1 VRFLRTNIS
10 KCSSCPLR
18 DRKRVFGE
26 GPEEGQIHQAFLGEA
41 PGEQEDLKGRV
52 FVGPAGGLL
61 SRGLTEAQTERFRC
75 WVFNLLSCRPT
86 GNKLDSEE
94 GQEALECCKP
104 GFHAE
109 LDFLEKRGLRVLT
122 PLGGKPLFFLGIET
136 AIGKARGSVYELKGR
151 KFIVVPAYHPAFLLR
166 GLQKE
171 IPTWVADLKK
181 AHELSQKIYKKPEEN
196 FNLFPELADLEDFVN
211 EAVKSKKQIGVDIET
226 IGLRPDRAKIMVVG
240 LASSESEAISVPFFS
255 KGLVKYWKDSDLPEV
270 RKLIQKLFS
279 TCPLIF
285 QNALFDVLHLR
296 YNGFQLSASDDI
308 LLAHH
313 AIHPELPHNLAYIVS
328 IYGKTPYWKDTLLN
342 REDLIMNME
351 DEELRRYNLR
361 DAVVL
366 HQVLPDLL
374 KDLEITKTLHIYR
387 DYAMPLVEVLADAT
401 SWGISLDRKA
411 LLAWGRALTRKK
423 SSIEKNIFSF
433 LSLPSGFNLSS
444 GDHLRL
450 LIFGIES
457 LQFKRA
463 RENLKTY
470 DDPSRRKPLR
480 KDTKKY
486 KELLETVEVAEGTP
500 ILWNNHG
507 KMRVTDGGKAST
519 DDQSLLALR
528 LAAIKRRSLVKNFAK
543 RDEHDL
549 RELKLLEKT
558 LFFLERYRSYSE
570 TSKLLSTYSDFPT
583 WKDGK
588 VHTSFLIHGT
598 KTGRLA
604 SRDPN
609 LQNIPSEARKLFRA
623 RPGFLFIEGDYS
635 NLEPRILA
643 YVSGDRASIK
653 TFEAGKN
660 IHDENT
666 RALFPDIPRSSED
679 WKDARAAAKKYRL
692 AMNYGGGLYS
702 IYEKVCLEIPDLNL
716 SFPEFRDADERYR
729 EAHPEE
735 TEWLQKTGDTAVSK
749 RELRNIF
756 GRIRIFL
763 GTENE
768 IRREGVNFPIQS
780 AAADIIGPAMIRL
793 HRELPKSSRLLLQVH
808 DSLLVEVKKEDKKKV
823 IDLMKKTMQ
832 QEVLIRKKKVLFPV
846 EFKSGSNWG
855 EMK

>member
-1 VRFLRTNIS
+1 MRFLRTNIS

-18 DRKRVFGE
+18 DRRRVWGE
-26 GPEEGQIHQAFLGEA
+26 GPEDGPIHQAFLGEA
-41 PGEQEDLKGRV
+41 PGEQEDIKGRV

-86 GNKLDSEE
+86 NNKLDSEE
-94 GQEALECCKP
+94 GQEALDHCKP
-104 GFHAE
+104 GFESE

-122 PLGGKPLFFLGIET
+122 PLGGKPLSFLGIET
-136 AIGKARGSVYELKGR
+136 PIGKARGSVYEPKGK

-171 IPTWVADLKK
+171 IPTWVADLQK
-181 AHELSQKIYKKPEEN
+181 AHDLSQKIYKKPQEN
-196 FNLFPELADLEDFVN
+196 FNLFPDLSDLEDFIH
-211 EAVKSKKQIGVDIET
+211 AAIKAGDKLGVDIET

-240 LASSESEAISVPFFS
+240 LARSDEDAISVPFYS
-255 KGLVKYWKDSDLPEV
+255 QGMHSYWPKDDLPDV
-270 RKLIQKLFS
+270 RKLLQKAFDS
-279 TCPLIF
+279 CPLIF

-296 YNGFQLSASDDI
+296 FNGFRLHATDDV

-342 REDLIMNME
+342 REDLIMNMQ

-387 DYAMPLVEVLADAT
+387 DYSMPLVEVLADAT
-401 SWGISLDRKA
+401 INGISLDRKA
-411 LLAWGRALTRKK
+411 LQSWGRSLAKKK
-423 SSIEKNIFSF
+423 SSIEKSIFSM
-433 LSLPSGFNLSS
+433 LMLKPGFNLSS

-450 LIFGIES
+450 LVFGLEAP
-457 LQFKRA
+457 QFLKA
-463 RENLKTY
+463 RETLKSY
-470 DDPSRRKPLR
+470 DDPHRKKPLR

-486 KELLETVEVAEGTP
+486 KDLLETAGIAEGTP
-500 ILWNNHG
+500 NLWC
-507 KMRVTDGGKAST
+507 KEMPRATIGGKPSV
-519 DDQSLLALR
+519 DEQSLLNLR
-528 LAAIKRRSLVKNFAK
+528 MKAIKRRSLVKNFARK
-543 RDEHDL
+543 DEDDEAEL
-549 RELKLLEKT
+549 RLLELT
-558 LFFLERYRSYSE
+558 LWFLEKYQAYSE

-583 WKDGK
+583 WSDGK

-598 KTGRLA
+598 KTGRLS

-609 LQNIPSEARKLFRA
+609 LQNIPSEARKLFKA
-623 RPGFLFIEGDYS
+623 RPGFIFIEGDYS
-635 NLEPRILA
+635 ALEPRILA
-643 YVSGDRASIK
+643 YVSGDKASIK
-653 TFEAGKN
+653 TFEKGKN

-666 RALFPDIPRSSED
+666 KALFPDISKDSAD
-679 WKDARAAAKKYRL
+679 WVNARAAAKKYRL

-716 SFPEFRDADERYR
+716 SFPDFRDADERYR
-729 EAHPEE
+729 KAHPEE
-735 TEWLQKTGDTAVSK
+735 TLWLMRTGDEAVRK

-780 AAADIIGPAMIRL
+780 AAADVIGPSMIRL
-793 HRELPKSSRLLLQVH
+793 HENLPSSARLLLQVH
-808 DSLLVEVKKEDKKKV
+808 DSLLVEAKKEDKLK
-823 IDLMKKTMQ
+823 IIQLMRFCMEK
-832 QEVLIRKKKVLFPV
+832 EIRIGKRVVRFPV
-846 EFKSGSNWG
+846 EFKTGSSWG